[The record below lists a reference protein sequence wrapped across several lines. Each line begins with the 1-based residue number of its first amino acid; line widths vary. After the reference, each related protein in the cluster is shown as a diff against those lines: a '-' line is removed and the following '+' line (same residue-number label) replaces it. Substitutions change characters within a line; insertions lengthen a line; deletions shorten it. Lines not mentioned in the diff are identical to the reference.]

1 MARKHRAPPG
11 RTGPFLVAFT
21 VTCTYQVPVGRV
33 GADQAV
39 ALARER
45 FEITRPEHRRAWLT
59 GGERRTA
66 SNCWTPEVAPLSP
79 DPSRPAASH
88 PPRPGAI
95 SLIAFASRTNATLA
109 WRELLDDPGPEPTVA
124 TLAEILMVT
133 CAGRIH
139 RANRILTSSH
149 WARLDDEPSGPIP
162 PR

>member
-1 MARKHRAPPG
+1 M
-11 RTGPFLVAFT
+11 
-21 VTCTYQVPVGRV
+21 
-33 GADQAV
+33 
-39 ALARER
+39 
-45 FEITRPEHRRAWLT
+45 
-59 GGERRTA
+59 
-66 SNCWTPEVAPLSP
+66 SP

-149 WARLDDEPSGPIP
+149 WARLDDETVGAYPASLTPPTALAVAGVGERDRRPESAGQGPAQMLLTDRP
-162 PR
+162 MVTGDLYVLDRAPRAIDLYSAEGETWVARHRTRIAPDY